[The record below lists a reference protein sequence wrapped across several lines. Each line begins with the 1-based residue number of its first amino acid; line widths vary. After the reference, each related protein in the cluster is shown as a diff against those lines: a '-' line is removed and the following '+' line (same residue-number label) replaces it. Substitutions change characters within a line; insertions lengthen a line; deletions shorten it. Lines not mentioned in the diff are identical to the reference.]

1 MHAVRTTKE
10 TTMPICRPCRVPHN
24 PEMCEDTQA
33 GRTGLA
39 RTCFCQHKPYRHA
52 PSEQVTTGPEDG
64 EDT

>member
-1 MHAVRTTKE
+1 
-10 TTMPICRPCRVPHN
+10 MPICRPCRVPHN

-39 RTCFCQHKPYRHA
+39 RACFCQHKPYRHA